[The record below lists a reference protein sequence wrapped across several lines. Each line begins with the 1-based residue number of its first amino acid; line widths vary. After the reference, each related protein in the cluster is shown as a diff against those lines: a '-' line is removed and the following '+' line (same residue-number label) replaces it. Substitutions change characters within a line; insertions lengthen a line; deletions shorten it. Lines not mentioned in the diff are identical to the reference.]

1 MNIIQFFENLFG
13 INKPAPTPAPPSSSP
28 FQNAVNVAGAAL
40 DDAEAIVNK
49 LQGIAPV
56 LPPAFQGY
64 LAAFALAVHGLDGY
78 VDTLETPANPTP
90 APTPSPTTPT
100 AA

>member
-1 MNIIQFFENLFG
+1 VNIIQFFENLFG

-40 DDAEAIVNK
+40 DKAEDIVNT
-49 LQGIAPV
+49 LQGLSSV
-56 LPPAFQGY
+56 LPAPFQGY

-78 VDTLETPANPTP
+78 VDTLETPAAP
-90 APTPSPTTPT
+90 APTTPPAPPT
-100 AA
+100 A